1 VGSNVI
7 ESGVR
12 RMCEPITKRIDV
24 TQLDTFACRQLDNL
38 GYTAGEGSSNSSS
51 SRNNNSNINNYNT
64 NANIGSSNLRKRTKD
79 QAEQFSNSSSNN
91 NGDIDIDID
100 DNGKNKHGARDMV
113 PLMAEESTEQA
124 HQPGRWRMVNIM
136 ASAKERA
143 LAYREDTMRRLKY
156 CLDWIIYATALLN
169 QHMHDLR
176 ELLSSLRDGARIMF
190 LDTEPEYASVAT
202 VGERGA
208 EVPLVDVRGAAVR
221 LGRARKEI
229 VGTVTRAVGVIS
241 QYAGSVLPGEAR
253 RQVRGLILGLP
264 GRFGAA
270 DPIMASAGSSVGSP
284 SVASTGGS
292 PMGSPRQHPAD
303 VRPADVEATARRTLA
318 LASES
323 FVMLGSLQKV
333 FSNLYGNAERW
344 IGGAQQPVPV
354 PVEAVVGP
362 AYREPL
368 ASASLAG
375 ATSAAS
381 TASAPVRRP
390 PRRLPPMNMTPANTA
405 ASTAA
410 EADGSLVEIG
420 ERMRRMDMVHSADT
434 GDRTAADTGSEVSY
448 KRNRT
453 REPTPS

>member
-1 VGSNVI
+1 
-7 ESGVR
+7 
-12 RMCEPITKRIDV
+12 
-24 TQLDTFACRQLDNL
+24 
-38 GYTAGEGSSNSSS
+38 
-51 SRNNNSNINNYNT
+51 
-64 NANIGSSNLRKRTKD
+64 
-79 QAEQFSNSSSNN
+79 
-91 NGDIDIDID
+91 
-100 DNGKNKHGARDMV
+100 
-113 PLMAEESTEQA
+113 MAEESTEQA
-124 HQPGRWRMVNIM
+124 HQPGRWRMVNLM

-190 LDTEPEYASVAT
+190 SDTAPEYVSVAT

-208 EVPLVDVRGAAVR
+208 EAPLVDVRGAAVR

-270 DPIMASAGSSVGSP
+270 DPVMASAGSSVGSP

-354 PVEAVVGP
+354 PVPVEAVAGP

-368 ASASLAG
+368 SSASLAG

-381 TASAPVRRP
+381 TGSVPVRRP
-390 PRRLPPMNMTPANTA
+390 PRRLPPMNMTPVNTA
-405 ASTAA
+405 VSTAA

-434 GDRTAADTGSEVSY
+434 GDRTAADTGPEVSY